1 MNINEY
7 QQLLED
13 KIHTDDSFPY
23 NTYLCTI
30 PLDFSCVPTH
40 WHDEIELIVIKKGQG
55 YVHVDLIGYQVF
67 AGDII
72 FVLPGKLH
80 AITEDPGH
88 KMEYENILFRQEL
101 LICAVDDICANAFLK
116 PLFRG
121 NFITDCYIHSSLPY
135 YEDVRDVIRAIDDTC
150 ATRPTGYQL
159 AVKSHLFQFFFI
171 IVSNLNKKTPHQTEQ
186 KKLDKIKLIVKYVE
200 EHYAEP
206 ITLSQM
212 AELCYYSDSHFMKF
226 FKQQMKESFI
236 SYLNNYR
243 LTIAAR
249 LLTSTQLSI
258 LEVANQVGFDNL
270 SYFNRMFKK
279 RYGITPKQMR

>member
-30 PLDFSCVPTH
+30 PLDFSCVPIH
-40 WHDEIELIVIKKGQG
+40 WHDEIELIIIKKGQG
-55 YVHVDLIGYQVF
+55 FVHVDLVAYPVF
-67 AGDII
+67 AGDIV

-80 AITEDPGH
+80 SIEEDAGH
-88 KMEYENILFRQEL
+88 KMEYENILFRKKL
-101 LICAVDDICANAFLK
+101 LISEKDDLCASAYLQ

-121 NFITDCYIHSSLPY
+121 NLLTDCYIHSSLSY
-135 YEDVRDVIRAIDDTC
+135 YEEIRAVIQSIDDMCSTHP
-150 ATRPTGYQL
+150 AGYQL
-159 AVKSHLFQFFFI
+159 AVKGYLYQFFFI
-171 IVSNLNKKTPHQTEQ
+171 IVSNHNKKAPRNTEQ
-186 KKLDKIKLIVKYVE
+186 KNLDKIKLIVKYVE

-206 ITLSQM
+206 ITLSEM
-212 AELCYYSDSHFMKF
+212 ASLCYYSESHFMKF
-226 FKQQMKESFI
+226 FKQQMKESFV

-249 LLTSTQLSI
+249 LLTTSSASVLDI
-258 LEVANQVGFDNL
+258 ANMVGFDNV
-270 SYFNRMFKK
+270 SYFNRIFKK
-279 RYGITPKQMR
+279 KYGITPKQMR